1 MVLHKCLL
9 HWVHHAFFAQTFDGR
24 YRAAIGLHRK
34 HSAALDRF
42 AIEMNGACATTRCVT
57 TDIGASELQ
66 LIAQKMYEQS
76 AWLYVIF
83 LLGAIDGDAD
93 LHTVS
98 FYSVISL

>member
-1 MVLHKCLL
+1 
-9 HWVHHAFFAQTFDGR
+9 VHHTIFAEAFDGR
-24 YRAAIGLHRK
+24 YRAAIGLHGK

-42 AIEMNGACATTRCVT
+42 AIEMNGACSTTRCVA